1 MDAEFEVGGLLDQL
15 QLGLRFADR
24 GATSNQAL
32 VNRAAPGGDSNTLLS
47 SLDLP
52 SDFLIEV
59 PGIPRLNGGPPRL
72 SPNPEYLRSAEVR
85 ARLGEISGL
94 PRAVR
99 VYQPARHFYATEIGR
114 ASCRRRG
121 WQ

>member
-52 SDFLIEV
+52 SDFLIAV
-59 PGIPRLNGGPPRL
+59 PGIPRLNGGAPRL
-72 SPNPEYLRSAEVR
+72 SPNPASMRSAEGR
-85 ARLGEISGL
+85 TTLRDIYGLAPGE
-94 PRAVR
+94 PVKPEEER
-99 VYQPARHFYATEIGR
+99 
-114 ASCRRRG
+114 
-121 WQ
+121 

>member
-1 MDAEFEVGGLLDQL
+1 MRISDWSSDVCSSDLLDQL

-59 PGIPRLNGGPPRL
+59 PGIPRLNGGAPRL
-72 SPNPEYLRSAEVR
+72 SPNPDYLRSAE
-85 ARLGEISGL
+85 
-94 PRAVR
+94 
-99 VYQPARHFYATEIGR
+99 EIGR
-114 ASCRRRG
+114 ASCRERVC
-121 WQ
+121 QYV